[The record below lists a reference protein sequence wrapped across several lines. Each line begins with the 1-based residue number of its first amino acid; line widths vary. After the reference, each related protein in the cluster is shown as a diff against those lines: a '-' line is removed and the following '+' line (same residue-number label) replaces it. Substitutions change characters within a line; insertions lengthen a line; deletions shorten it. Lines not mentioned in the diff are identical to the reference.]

1 MRLRALTRPR
11 GLLLLLAGLPLLA
24 ALLLV
29 PARALAQPP
38 TTQALEQ
45 AVEQLARFQGEVDRM
60 RGIVHQSVGPYMI
73 GSSCKRCAS
82 EFLGICFA
90 YRYENWRLPV
100 ELHGLSQVDSVLSQ
114 AQAEGVKLED
124 SYAPT
129 RQWIAGL
136 PAFSAQFGSTADTVL
151 ALQQQI
157 RQGQP
162 ATPAQRDQV
171 TAALGQLYAG
181 LAKSAGQLEA
191 GVQTLAV
198 ALQKQSDYRTRIQQ
212 AMDVSAQSAQQDLAR
227 ADAIARTQSCQDGV
241 AQQLN
246 AIRANFGNSMQQ
258 LSQSFGQLGAAST
271 DAERSL
277 SVLLGAVVNSRTE
290 MEGVLKL
297 VQAAKDD
304 QIGSFLE
311 QLHLAAAK
319 KQWEDLA
326 AVQNRAMLAM
336 ASR

>member
-1 MRLRALTRPR
+1 MRTRAITRPR
-11 GLLLLLAGLPLLA
+11 ILIFLLAVVPLIA
-24 ALLLV
+24 ALLL
-29 PARALAQPP
+29 PARALAQAPSP
-38 TTQALEQ
+38 QALEQ
-45 AVEQLARFQGEVDRM
+45 AVNQLARFEGEVDRM
-60 RGIVHQSVGPYMI
+60 RGIVHHSIGPYTI
-73 GSSCKRCAS
+73 GSSCRRCSS

-90 YRYENWRLPV
+90 YRTESWRQQIAL
-100 ELHGLSQVDSVLSQ
+100 LGLVQVDDVLTQ
-114 AQAEGVKLED
+114 AQADGVRLED

-136 PAFSAQFGSTADTVL
+136 PAFSAQFGSAADIVL

-157 RQGQP
+157 GQGKA

-171 TAALGQLYAG
+171 TAALGQLYDG
-181 LAKSAGQLEA
+181 LAKSAAQLES

-198 ALQKQSDYRTRIQQ
+198 ALQKQSDYRNQIQQ
-212 AMDVSAQSAQQDLAR
+212 AINMSAQSAQQDLAR
-227 ADAIARTQSCQDGV
+227 AEAIARTQSCQDGV

-246 AIRANFGNSMQQ
+246 GIRNDFGNSMQQ
-258 LSQSFGQLGAAST
+258 LSQSFGQLGAASG

-290 MEGVLKL
+290 MQSVMNL
-297 VQAAKDD
+297 VQAAKGD

-336 ASR
+336 AAR

>member
-1 MRLRALTRPR
+1 MKTAAIRRSRS
-11 GLLLLLAGLPLLA
+11 LLLFALLPLIA
-24 ALLLV
+24 ALLM
-29 PARALAQPP
+29 PARALAQAP
-38 TTQALEQ
+38 TPQALEQ
-45 AVEQLARFQGEVDRM
+45 AVSQLARFQGEVDRM
-60 RGIVHQSVGPYMI
+60 RGIVHQSVGPYRI
-73 GSSCKRCAS
+73 GSRCTVCTTKI
-82 EFLGICFA
+82 LGICFA
-90 YRYENWRLPV
+90 HGTQAWDMPI
-100 ELHGLSQVDSVLSQ
+100 ELHGLSLVDGVLTQ
-114 AQAEGVKLED
+114 AQADGVQLEQ

-136 PAFSAQFGSTADTVL
+136 PAFSAQFGSSADIVL

-157 RQGQP
+157 RQGQA
-162 ATPAQRDQV
+162 ATPAQREQV
-171 TAALGQLYAG
+171 KAALGQLYSG
-181 LAKSAGQLEA
+181 LATSAQQLEA

-198 ALQKQSDYRTRIQQ
+198 ALQKQSDFRNRIQQ
-212 AMDVSAQSAQQDLAR
+212 AMNMSAQSAQQDLAR
-227 ADAIARTQSCQDGV
+227 AEAIARAQSCQDGIP
-241 AQQLN
+241 QQLN
-246 AIRANFGNSMQQ
+246 AVRANFGNTMNL
-258 LSQSFGQLGAAST
+258 LSQSFNQLGAASS

-290 MEGVLKL
+290 MEGVMKL

-336 ASR
+336 AAR